1 MTVLKLGSAHLTR
14 SDPEIIMIPAPIAVT
29 VPPHPDN
36 VPDDLNFDDPQL
48 EVGGGEISP
57 AATRIW
63 PPATRGWGNLKS
75 GFPAQGPG
83 RFHWQ
88 DPNWAGVGKFHRD
101 QIYAGQRRASGIA
114 PGVWDSRPAGTR
126 TRHSG
131 SNGHQCGC
139 HRDRGWVPVTPTET
153 KPDRH

>member
-1 MTVLKLGSAHLTR
+1 
-14 SDPEIIMIPAPIAVT
+14 MIPAPIAVT

-114 PGVWDSRPAGTR
+114 PGVWDSPGFTP
-126 TRHSG
+126 G
-131 SNGHQCGC
+131 GHT
-139 HRDRGWVPVTPTET
+139 HAPLRLKWAPVRLP
-153 KPDRH
+153 PWLGDSDGD